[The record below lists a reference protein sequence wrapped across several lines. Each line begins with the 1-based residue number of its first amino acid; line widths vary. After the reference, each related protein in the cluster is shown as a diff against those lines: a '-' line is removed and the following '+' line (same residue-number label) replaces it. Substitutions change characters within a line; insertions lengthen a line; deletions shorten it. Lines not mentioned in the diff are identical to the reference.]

1 MGPVPKPTTPS
12 SAAEL
17 TSHLRLVGIG
27 AGPANL
33 SLAALLHGDAEQP
46 NLFFDRKPSFT
57 WHDDQLI
64 TGATLQVSIF
74 KDLVSLSDPTNRFS
88 FLSYLHQH
96 GRMYH
101 FLNAQFAE
109 VPRSEFRNYL
119 AWAAETNEN
128 VVFSETVQQVEFDG
142 VFRVT
147 TDRRQVTADNI
158 AVGVGTVP
166 WVPEFA
172 VPHLGSGHCHV
183 SQYLSHAKGLA
194 GKRVVVVGGGQSGA
208 EAFLDLISRPEG
220 ERPSSVSW
228 VSRRRNYFPI
238 DDSTFTNDF
247 YMPEYS
253 DYFYRLSE
261 AKRAELNSAHLLSSD
276 GISESTL
283 RAIYQELYRLQ
294 FIERDEHRFGLL
306 PNRTVVS
313 ADRTASGIFE
323 VTLRHND
330 EPDQNQVLAVDAV
343 VWATGFRP
351 APKTFLE
358 PLMDRIEIEN
368 GEVRVDE
375 DYAVSWD
382 GPPDRNIFMQNAVRG
397 QRGLPDVNLSL
408 NAWRA
413 QRISDRLRGKDAPE
427 LAMSFIDWSAK
438 DGRGAPWSR

>member
-1 MGPVPKPTTPS
+1 MTASGAV
-12 SAAEL
+12 EQV
-17 TSHLRLVGIG
+17 SHLRLVGIG

-33 SLAALLHGDAEQP
+33 SLAALLHGDSEQP

-64 TGATLQVSIF
+64 NGATLQVSIF
-74 KDLVSLSDPTNRFS
+74 KDLVSLSDPANRFS
-88 FLSYLHQH
+88 FLSYLHEH
-96 GRMYH
+96 GRIYH
-101 FLNAQFAE
+101 FLNAQFSE
-109 VPRSEFRNYL
+109 VPRTEFRNYL
-119 AWAAETNEN
+119 AWAAEKNEN
-128 VVFSETVQQVEFDG
+128 VVFSESVERVEFDG

-172 VPHLGSGHCHV
+172 LPYLGAGHFHV
-183 SQYLSHAKGLA
+183 SRYLNHARGLA
-194 GKRVVVVGGGQSGA
+194 GKRVAVVGGGQSGA
-208 EAFLDLISRPEG
+208 ETFLDLISRPDS
-220 ERPSSVSW
+220 ERPAWVSW
-228 VSRRRNYFPI
+228 ISRRRNYFPI

-253 DYFYRLSE
+253 EYFYRLSE
-261 AKRAELNSAHLLSSD
+261 SKRAELNSAHLLSSD

-283 RAIYQELYRLQ
+283 RAIYQQLYRLQ

-313 ADRTASGIFE
+313 ADRTATGAFE

-330 EPDQNQVLAVDAV
+330 ETGQSQCLPVDAV

-351 APKTFLE
+351 TPKSFLD
-358 PLMDRIEIEN
+358 PLKDRIETEN

-375 DYAVSWD
+375 DFAVAWD
-382 GPPDRNIFMQNAVRG
+382 GPPDRKIFVQNAVRG

-413 QRISDRLRGKDAPE
+413 QRIANRLRGRSAPE
-427 LAMSFIDWSAK
+427 MAMSFIDWSAK
-438 DGRGAPWSR
+438 SGRGTRWTA

>member
-1 MGPVPKPTTPS
+1 MEPGPRPRTAGEAGP
-12 SAAEL
+12 AG
-17 TSHLRLVGIG
+17 HFRLVGIG

-33 SLAALLHGDAEQP
+33 SLAALLHGDREQP
-46 NLFFDRKPSFT
+46 NLFLDRKPTFT

-88 FLSYLHQH
+88 FMAYLHAH

-109 VPRSEFRNYL
+109 VPRTEFRNYL
-119 AWAAETNEN
+119 RWAADTNEN
-128 VVFSETVQQVEFDG
+128 VVFSESVERIDFDG
-142 VFRVT
+142 VFRIT
-147 TDRRQVTADNI
+147 TDRRRVTADNI

-166 WVPEFA
+166 HVPDFA
-172 VPHLGSGHCHV
+172 VPYLGQGHFHV
-183 SQYLSHAKGLA
+183 SQFLSRAQELA
-194 GKRVVVVGGGQSGA
+194 GKRVAVVGGGQSGA
-208 EAFLDLISRPEG
+208 EAFLDLVSRTPT
-220 ERPSSVSW
+220 ERPAHVSW

-247 YMPEYS
+247 FMPGYA
-253 DYFYRLSE
+253 DYFYQLSE
-261 AKRAELNSAHLLSSD
+261 TTRAQLNSTHVLSSD

-283 RAIYQELYRLQ
+283 RAIYQQLYRLQ
-294 FIERDEHRFGLL
+294 FIDGAGHQFGLL

-313 ADRTASGIFE
+313 ADRAPHGGFE
-323 VTLRHND
+323 VTMRHND
-330 EPDQNQVLAVDAV
+330 EPDQVQRLPVDAV

-351 APKTFLE
+351 TPKTFLE
-358 PLMDRIEIEN
+358 PLAHRVETVN
-368 GEVRVDE
+368 GEIRVDE
-375 DYAVSWD
+375 DFAVTWD

-413 QRISDRLRGKDAPE
+413 QRITSRLRGSGAPE
-427 LAMSFIDWSAK
+427 LEMSFIDWSAK
-438 DGRGAPWSR
+438 VGRGAGWTP

>member
-1 MGPVPKPTTPS
+1 MTTS
-12 SAAEL
+12 GTARQ

-33 SLAALLHGDAEQP
+33 SLAALLHGDPRQP
-46 NLFFDRKPSFT
+46 NFFFDRKPAFT

-88 FLSYLHQH
+88 FMSYLHEQ

-101 FLNAQFAE
+101 FLNAQFSS
-109 VPRSEFRNYL
+109 VPRTEFRNYL
-119 AWAAETNEN
+119 AWAAESNEN
-128 VVFSETVQQVEFDG
+128 VVFSESVERVDFDG
-142 VFRVT
+142 EAFRVT

-166 WVPEFA
+166 WVPDFA
-172 VPHLGSGHCHV
+172 APHLGAGQFHV
-183 SQYLSHAKGLA
+183 SQFLSHAKELA
-194 GKRVVVVGGGQSGA
+194 GRRVAVAGGGQSGA
-208 EAFLDLISRPEG
+208 EAFLDLISRPES
-220 ERPSSVSW
+220 ERPACVSW
-228 VSRRRNYFPI
+228 ISRRRNYFPI

-253 DYFYRLSE
+253 EYFYRLSE
-261 AKRAELNSAHLLSSD
+261 SKRAELNSAHILSSD

-283 RAIYQELYRLQ
+283 RAIYQQLYRLQ

-306 PNRTVVS
+306 PNRTIVS
-313 ADRTASGIFE
+313 VDRASSGVFE
-323 VTLRHND
+323 VMLRHND
-330 EPDQNQVLAVDAV
+330 ESGQSQCLPVDAV

-358 PLMDRIEIEN
+358 PLMGRIETEN
-368 GEVRVDE
+368 GEARVDE
-375 DYAVSWD
+375 DFAVSWD

-413 QRISDRLRGKDAPE
+413 QRIVNRLRGSSGPE

-438 DGRGAPWSR
+438 NGRGTQWTL

>member
-1 MGPVPKPTTPS
+1 MPASGAVEQ
-12 SAAEL
+12 A
-17 TSHLRLVGIG
+17 SHLRLVGIG

-33 SLAALLHGDAEQP
+33 SLAALLHGDSGQP

-64 TGATLQVSIF
+64 NGATLQVSIF

-88 FLSYLHQH
+88 FLSYLHEH
-96 GRMYH
+96 GRIYH

-109 VPRSEFRNYL
+109 VPRTEFRNYL
-119 AWAAETNEN
+119 AWAAEKNEN
-128 VVFSETVQQVEFDG
+128 VVFSETVERVDFDG

-172 VPHLGSGHCHV
+172 LPYLDAGHFHV
-183 SQYLSHAKGLA
+183 SRYLNHARNLA
-194 GKRVVVVGGGQSGA
+194 GKRIVVVGGGQSGA
-208 EAFLDLISRPEG
+208 ETFLDLISRPDS
-220 ERPSSVSW
+220 ERPAWVSW
-228 VSRRRNYFPI
+228 VSKRRNYFPI

-253 DYFYRLSE
+253 EYFYRLSE
-261 AKRAELNSAHLLSSD
+261 SKRAELNSAHLLSSD

-283 RAIYQELYRLQ
+283 RAIYQQLYRLQ

-313 ADRTASGIFE
+313 ADRTATGTFE

-330 EPDQNQVLAVDAV
+330 ESGQSQCLPVDAV

-351 APKTFLE
+351 TPKKFLD
-358 PLMDRIEIEN
+358 PLKDRIETEN

-375 DYAVSWD
+375 DFAVAWD
-382 GPPDRNIFMQNAVRG
+382 GPPDRKIFVQNAVRG

-413 QRISDRLRGKDAPE
+413 QRIANRLRGCSAPE
-427 LAMSFIDWSAK
+427 MAMSFIDWSAK
-438 DGRGAPWSR
+438 SGRGTQWTA

>member
-1 MGPVPKPTTPS
+1 MGPVPKSTKAS
-12 SAAEL
+12 GSADQP
-17 TSHLRLVGIG
+17 SHLRIAGIG

-33 SLAALLHGDAEQP
+33 GLAALLHGDDEQP

-57 WHDDQLI
+57 WHDDQLV

-88 FLSYLHQH
+88 FLSYLHAH

-101 FLNAQFAE
+101 FLNAQFDE

-128 VVFSETVQQVEFDG
+128 VAFSESVQRIDFDG

-147 TDRRQVTADNI
+147 TDRREVTADNI

-166 WVPEFA
+166 WVPDFA
-172 VPHLGSGHCHV
+172 EPHLGKGHFHV
-183 SQYLSHAKGLA
+183 SQYLSQSRNLA
-194 GKRVVVVGGGQSGA
+194 GQRVAVVGGGQSGA
-208 EAFLDLISRPEG
+208 EAFLDLISRPES
-220 ERPSSVSW
+220 ERPAHVSW
-228 VSRRRNYFPI
+228 ISRRRNYFPI

-247 YMPEYS
+247 FMPSYS

-261 AKRAELNSAHLLSSD
+261 TKRAELNSAHILSSD

-306 PNRTVVS
+306 PNRTIVG
-313 ADRTASGIFE
+313 ADRTSRGTFE

-330 EPDQNQVLAVDAV
+330 ESGQSQTVPVDAV

-351 APKTFLE
+351 APKRFLE
-358 PLMDRIEIEN
+358 PLMGRIETEN

-375 DYAVSWD
+375 DFAISWD
-382 GPPDRNIFMQNAVRG
+382 GPPDRHIFMQNAVRG

-413 QRISDRLRGKDAPE
+413 QRIASRLRGSVAPE

-438 DGRGAPWSR
+438 NARGTQWTP

>member
-1 MGPVPKPTTPS
+1 MGAVPKRVTAS
-12 SAAEL
+12 VSAEQ
-17 TSHLRLVGIG
+17 TCHLRLVGIG

-33 SLAALLHGDAEQP
+33 SLAALLHGDSSQP
-46 NLFFDRKPSFT
+46 NLFLDRKPHFT

-88 FLSYLHQH
+88 FLSYLHEH

-128 VVFSETVQQVEFDG
+128 VVFSETVERVDFDG

-147 TDRRQVTADNI
+147 TDRRLLTADNI

-166 WVPEFA
+166 WVPDFA
-172 VPHLGSGHCHV
+172 VPHLGAGQFHV
-183 SQYLSHAKGLA
+183 SQYLSHAKELA
-194 GKRVVVVGGGQSGA
+194 GKRVVVIGGGQSGA
-208 EAFLDLISRPEG
+208 EAFLDLISRPETS
-220 ERPSSVSW
+220 RPSWVSW

-253 DYFYRLSE
+253 EYFYRLSE
-261 AKRAELNSAHLLSSD
+261 LKRAELNSAHLLSSD

-294 FIERDEHRFGLL
+294 FIEQEAHRFGLL
-306 PNRTVVS
+306 PNRTVVT
-313 ADRTASGIFE
+313 ADRVGGGGFD

-330 EPDQNQVLAVDAV
+330 EPGQSQCLPVDAV

-358 PLMDRIEIEN
+358 PLMDRVEIEN
-368 GEVRVDE
+368 GEIRVSE
-375 DYAVSWD
+375 DFAITWD
-382 GPPDRNIFMQNAVRG
+382 GPPDRNIFVQNAVRG

-413 QRISDRLRGKDAPE
+413 QRIANTLRGISVPE

-438 DGRGAPWSR
+438 DGRGTQWTR

>member
-1 MGPVPKPTTPS
+1 MTAG
-12 SAAEL
+12 SAGQ

-33 SLAALLHGDAEQP
+33 SLAALLHGDPEQP
-46 NLFFDRKPSFT
+46 NLFFDRKPSFS

-88 FLSYLHQH
+88 FLSYLHEH

-109 VPRSEFRNYL
+109 VPRNEFRNYL
-119 AWAAETNEN
+119 AWAAGTNEN
-128 VVFSETVQQVEFDG
+128 VVFSESVERVEFDG

-147 TDRRQVTADNI
+147 TDRRQVTADNV

-172 VPHLGSGHCHV
+172 VPHLGGGQFHV
-183 SQYLSHAKGLA
+183 SQYLSHAGGLG
-194 GKRVVVVGGGQSGA
+194 GKRVAVVGGGQSGA
-208 EAFLDLISRPEG
+208 EAFLDLISRPQPQ
-220 ERPSSVSW
+220 RPACVSW
-228 VSRRRNYFPI
+228 ISRRRNYFPI

-253 DYFYRLSE
+253 DYFYRLPEST
-261 AKRAELNSAHLLSSD
+261 RAELNSAHLLSSD

-306 PNRTVVS
+306 PNRTIV
-313 ADRTASGIFE
+313 AAERTGSGIFE
-323 VTLRHND
+323 MMLRHND
-330 EPDQNQVLAVDAV
+330 EPDQSQCLPVDAV

-351 APKTFLE
+351 APKVFLE
-358 PLMDRIEIEN
+358 PLMDRIETEN
-368 GEVRVDE
+368 GEIRVDE
-375 DYAVSWD
+375 DFAVTWD

-413 QRISDRLRGKDAPE
+413 QHVVNCLRGRNAPE

-438 DGRGAPWSR
+438 NGRGTQWTL

>member
-1 MGPVPKPTTPS
+1 MTASGAVDR
-12 SAAEL
+12 A
-17 TSHLRLVGIG
+17 SHLRLVGIG

-33 SLAALLHGDAEQP
+33 SLAALLHGDSEQP
-46 NLFFDRKPSFT
+46 NLFFDRKPRFT
-57 WHDDQLI
+57 WHDAQMI
-64 TGATLQVSIF
+64 NGATLQVSIF

-88 FLSYLHQH
+88 FLSYLHEH
-96 GRMYH
+96 GRIYH

-109 VPRSEFRNYL
+109 VPRTEFRNYL
-119 AWAAETNEN
+119 AWAAEKNEN
-128 VVFSETVQQVEFDG
+128 VVFSETVERVDFDG

-172 VPHLGSGHCHV
+172 FPHLGAGQFHV
-183 SQYLSHAKGLA
+183 SQYLNHARKLA
-194 GKRVVVVGGGQSGA
+194 GKRVAVVGGGQSGA
-208 EAFLDLISRPEG
+208 EAFLDLISRPES
-220 ERPSSVSW
+220 ERPAWVSW
-228 VSRRRNYFPI
+228 ISRRRNYFPI

-253 DYFYRLSE
+253 EYFYRLSE
-261 AKRAELNSAHLLSSD
+261 SKRAELNSAHLLSSD

-283 RAIYQELYRLQ
+283 RAIYQQLYRLQ
-294 FIERDEHRFGLL
+294 FIERDEHRFGLM

-313 ADRTASGIFE
+313 ADRTSAGTFE

-330 EPDQNQVLAVDAV
+330 ESGQSQCLPVDAV
-343 VWATGFRP
+343 VWASGFRP
-351 APKTFLE
+351 APKKFLD
-358 PLMDRIEIEN
+358 PLKDRIETEN

-375 DYAVSWD
+375 DFAISWD
-382 GPPDRNIFMQNAVRG
+382 GPPDRRIFVQNAVRG

-413 QRISDRLRGKDAPE
+413 QRIANRLRGCGSPE
-427 LAMSFIDWSAK
+427 LATSFIDWSAK
-438 DGRGAPWSR
+438 SGRGTQWTA

>member
-1 MGPVPKPTTPS
+1 M
-12 SAAEL
+12 
-17 TSHLRLVGIG
+17 I
-27 AGPANL
+27 
-33 SLAALLHGDAEQP
+33 
-46 NLFFDRKPSFT
+46 
-57 WHDDQLI
+57 
-64 TGATLQVSIF
+64 
-74 KDLVSLSDPTNRFS
+74 
-88 FLSYLHQH
+88 
-96 GRMYH
+96 
-101 FLNAQFAE
+101 
-109 VPRSEFRNYL
+109 
-119 AWAAETNEN
+119 
-128 VVFSETVQQVEFDG
+128 FSETVERVDFDG

-147 TDRRQVTADNI
+147 TDHRQVTADNI

-172 VPHLGSGHCHV
+172 VQHLGAGHFHV
-183 SQYLSHAKGLA
+183 SQYLSHVKELA
-194 GKRVVVVGGGQSGA
+194 GKRVAVVGGGQSGA
-208 EAFLDLISRPEG
+208 EAFLDLISRPES
-220 ERPSSVSW
+220 ERPAWVSW

-247 YMPEYS
+247 YTPEYS

-261 AKRAELNSAHLLSSD
+261 SKRAELNSAHLLSSD

-306 PNRTVVS
+306 PNRTIVA
-313 ADRTASGIFE
+313 ADRTGRGGFE
-323 VTLRHND
+323 MTLQHND
-330 EPDQNQVLAVDAV
+330 ESGQSQSLAVDAV

-351 APKTFLE
+351 APKTFLD
-358 PLMDRIEIEN
+358 PLMDRIETEN

-375 DYAVSWD
+375 DFAITWD

-413 QRISDRLRGKDAPE
+413 QRIANRLRGSGPPE

-438 DGRGAPWSR
+438 EGRGTQWTM

>member
-1 MGPVPKPTTPS
+1 MGSVPKPMTAPG
-12 SAAEL
+12 SAGQ

-33 SLAALLHGDAEQP
+33 SLSALLHGDPEQP
-46 NLFFDRKPSFT
+46 NLFFDRKPTFT
-57 WHDDQLI
+57 WHDDQLV

-88 FLSYLHQH
+88 FLSYLHEH

-101 FLNAQFAE
+101 FLNAQFAK
-109 VPRSEFRNYL
+109 VPRTEFRNYL

-128 VVFSETVQQVEFDG
+128 VAFSEAVERVDFDG

-172 VPHLGSGHCHV
+172 IPHLGAGHFHV
-183 SQYLSHAKGLA
+183 SRYLSHAKGLA
-194 GKRVVVVGGGQSGA
+194 GKRVAVVGGGQSGA
-208 EAFLDLISRPEG
+208 EAFLDLISRPES
-220 ERPSSVSW
+220 ERPAWASW
-228 VSRRRNYFPI
+228 ISRRRNYFPL

-261 AKRAELNSAHLLSSD
+261 SKRAELNSAHLLSSD

-283 RAIYQELYRLQ
+283 RSIYQELYRLQ
-294 FIERDEHRFGLL
+294 FIERDEHRFDLL
-306 PNRTVVS
+306 PNRTVV
-313 ADRTASGIFE
+313 ATDRTSSGGFE

-330 EPDQNQVLAVDAV
+330 ESGQSQCLPVDAV

-358 PLMDRIEIEN
+358 PLLGRIETEN
-368 GEVRVDE
+368 SEVRIDE
-375 DYAVSWD
+375 DFAVIWD

-413 QRISDRLRGKDAPE
+413 QRIASRLRGCSAPE
-427 LAMSFIDWSAK
+427 MAMSFIDWSAK
-438 DGRGAPWSR
+438 DGRGTQWTR

>member
-1 MGPVPKPTTPS
+1 MSPVPKPMTASGP
-12 SAAEL
+12 AEQAG
-17 TSHLRLVGIG
+17 HFRLVGIG

-33 SLAALLHGDAEQP
+33 SLAALLHGDEGQP
-46 NLFFDRKPSFT
+46 NLFLDRKPRFT

-88 FLSYLHQH
+88 FLSYLHEH

-109 VPRSEFRNYL
+109 VPRTEFRNYL
-119 AWAAETNEN
+119 AWAAGTNEN
-128 VVFSETVQQVEFDG
+128 VAFSESVERVDFDG
-142 VFRVT
+142 VFRIT

-166 WVPEFA
+166 WVPDFA
-172 VPHLGSGHCHV
+172 VPHLGSGHFHV
-183 SQYLSHAKGLA
+183 SRFLSHARTMA
-194 GKRVVVVGGGQSGA
+194 GRRVAVVGGGQSGA
-208 EAFLDLISRPEG
+208 EAFLDLISRPES
-220 ERPSSVSW
+220 ERPAWVSW

-247 YMPEYS
+247 YMPGYA

-261 AKRAELNSAHLLSSD
+261 SKRAELNSAHLLSSD

-283 RAIYQELYRLQ
+283 RAIYQQLYRIQ
-294 FIERDEHRFGLL
+294 FIEGDEHRFGLL

-313 ADRTASGIFE
+313 ADRTGAGDFE

-330 EPDQNQVLAVDAV
+330 ESGQTQCLPVDAV

-351 APKTFLE
+351 TPKTFLE
-358 PLMDRIEIEN
+358 PLMSRIEKTN

-375 DYAVSWD
+375 DFAVTWD

-413 QRISDRLRGKDAPE
+413 QRIASRLRGTSAPE

-438 DGRGAPWSR
+438 MGRDTQWTP

>member
-1 MGPVPKPTTPS
+1 MAASG
-12 SAAEL
+12 AAEQA
-17 TSHLRLVGIG
+17 SHLRLVGIG

-57 WHDDQLI
+57 WHDNQMI
-64 TGATLQVSIF
+64 NGATLQVSIF

-88 FLSYLHQH
+88 FLSYLHEH
-96 GRMYH
+96 GRIYH

-119 AWAAETNEN
+119 AWAAEKNEN
-128 VVFSETVQQVEFDG
+128 VVFSETVERVDFDG

-158 AVGVGTVP
+158 AVGVGTVA

-172 VPHLGSGHCHV
+172 VPYLGEGHFHV
-183 SQYLSHAKGLA
+183 SQYLSHAQKLA
-194 GKRVVVVGGGQSGA
+194 GKRVAVVGGGQSGA
-208 EAFLDLISRPEG
+208 EAFLDLISRPES
-220 ERPSSVSW
+220 ERPAWVSW

-253 DYFYRLSE
+253 EYFYRLSE
-261 AKRAELNSAHLLSSD
+261 SKRAELNSAHLLSSD

-283 RAIYQELYRLQ
+283 RAIYQQLYRLQ

-313 ADRTASGIFE
+313 ADRTAAGTFE
-323 VTLRHND
+323 VSLHHND
-330 EPDQNQVLAVDAV
+330 ESGQNQCLPVDAV

-351 APKTFLE
+351 ASKNFLD
-358 PLMDRIEIEN
+358 PLKDRIETVN

-375 DYAVSWD
+375 DFAISWD
-382 GPPDRNIFMQNAVRG
+382 GPPDRKIFVQNAVRG

-413 QRISDRLRGKDAPE
+413 QRIANRLRGCSAPE

-438 DGRGAPWSR
+438 NGRGTQWTV

>member
-1 MGPVPKPTTPS
+1 MTTS
-12 SAAEL
+12 GTARQ

-33 SLAALLHGDAEQP
+33 SLAALLHGDPRQP
-46 NLFFDRKPSFT
+46 NFFFDRKPAFT

-88 FLSYLHQH
+88 FMSYLHEQ

-101 FLNAQFAE
+101 FLNAQFSS
-109 VPRSEFRNYL
+109 VPRTEFRNYL
-119 AWAAETNEN
+119 AWAAESNEN
-128 VVFSETVQQVEFDG
+128 VVFSESVERVDFDG
-142 VFRVT
+142 EAFRVT

-166 WVPEFA
+166 WVPDFA
-172 VPHLGSGHCHV
+172 APHLGAGQFHV
-183 SQYLSHAKGLA
+183 SQFLSHAKELA
-194 GKRVVVVGGGQSGA
+194 GRRVAVAGGGQSGA
-208 EAFLDLISRPEG
+208 EAFLDLISRPES
-220 ERPSSVSW
+220 ERPACVSW
-228 VSRRRNYFPI
+228 ISRRRNYFPI

-253 DYFYRLSE
+253 EYFYRLSE
-261 AKRAELNSAHLLSSD
+261 SKRAELNSAHILSSD

-283 RAIYQELYRLQ
+283 RAIYQQLYRLQ

-306 PNRTVVS
+306 PNRTIVS
-313 ADRTASGIFE
+313 VDRASSGVFE
-323 VTLRHND
+323 VMLRHND
-330 EPDQNQVLAVDAV
+330 ESGQSQCLPVDAV

-358 PLMDRIEIEN
+358 PLMSRIETEN
-368 GEVRVDE
+368 GEARVDE
-375 DYAVSWD
+375 DFAVSWD

-413 QRISDRLRGKDAPE
+413 QRIVNRLRGSSGPE

-438 DGRGAPWSR
+438 NGRGTQWTL

>member
-1 MGPVPKPTTPS
+1 MGPVPKPTTAS
-12 SAAEL
+12 GAAEQP
-17 TSHLRLVGIG
+17 SHLRLVGIG

-33 SLAALLHGDAEQP
+33 SLAALLHGDPEQP
-46 NLFFDRKPSFT
+46 NLFLDRKPSFT

-88 FLSYLHQH
+88 FLSYLHEH

-109 VPRSEFRNYL
+109 VPRTEFRNYL

-128 VVFSETVQQVEFDG
+128 VAFSETVERVDFDG

-166 WVPEFA
+166 WVPDYA
-172 VPHLGSGHCHV
+172 VPHLGAGHLHV
-183 SQYLSHAKGLA
+183 SQYLRHAKELA
-194 GKRVVVVGGGQSGA
+194 GKRVAVIGGGQSGA
-208 EAFLDLISRPEG
+208 EAFLDLISRSDA
-220 ERPSSVSW
+220 ERPAWVSW

-253 DYFYRLSE
+253 EYFYRLSE
-261 AKRAELNSAHLLSSD
+261 SKRAELNSAHLLSSD

-283 RAIYQELYRLQ
+283 RAIYQVLYRLQ

-306 PNRTVVS
+306 PNRNVVS
-313 ADRTASGIFE
+313 ADRTASGTFE
-323 VTLRHND
+323 VMLRHND
-330 EPDQNQVLAVDAV
+330 ESGQSECLPVDAV

-358 PLMDRIEIEN
+358 PLMGRIETEN
-368 GEVRVDE
+368 GEVRVNE
-375 DYAVSWD
+375 DFAVSWD

-413 QRISDRLRGKDAPE
+413 QRIVNSLRGSTAPE

-438 DGRGAPWSR
+438 SGRGTQWTR

>member
-1 MGPVPKPTTPS
+1 MGPVPKSVPKSMTASGSCEQTP
-12 SAAEL
+12 
-17 TSHLRLVGIG
+17 HLRLAGIG

-33 SLAALLHGDAEQP
+33 ALAALLHGDPGQP

-88 FLSYLHQH
+88 FLSYLHEH

-101 FLNAQFAE
+101 FLNAQFAA
-109 VPRSEFRNYL
+109 VPRTEFRNYL
-119 AWAAETNEN
+119 AWAAQTNEN
-128 VVFSETVQQVEFDG
+128 VVFSESVQRVEFDEG

-166 WVPEFA
+166 WVPDLA
-172 VPHLGSGHCHV
+172 VPHLNAGHFHV
-183 SQYLSHAKGLA
+183 SQFLRHANTLA
-194 GKRVVVVGGGQSGA
+194 GKRVAVVGGGQSGA
-208 EAFLDLISRPEG
+208 EAFLDLISRPG
-220 ERPSSVSW
+220 AERPACVSW

-283 RAIYQELYRLQ
+283 RAIYQGLYRLQ
-294 FIERDEHRFGLL
+294 FVEHDEHRFGLL
-306 PNRTVVS
+306 PNRTVVA
-313 ADRTASGIFE
+313 ADRTAEGGYE
-323 VTLRHND
+323 LTLHHND
-330 EPDQNQVLAVDAV
+330 ESGQDQLLPVDAV

-358 PLMDRIEIEN
+358 PLMGHIETAS

-375 DYAVSWD
+375 DFAVSWD

-413 QRISDRLRGKDAPE
+413 QRIVDRLRGRSSPE
-427 LAMSFIDWSAK
+427 LAMSFIDWSSK
-438 DGRGAPWSR
+438 SGRS

>member
-1 MGPVPKPTTPS
+1 MGPVQNPMTAS
-12 SAAEL
+12 GAAEQA
-17 TSHLRLVGIG
+17 SHLRLVGIG

-33 SLAALLHGDAEQP
+33 SLAALLHGDSGQP
-46 NLFFDRKPSFT
+46 NIFFDRKPSFT
-57 WHDDQLI
+57 WHDNQMI
-64 TGATLQVSIF
+64 NGATLQVSIF

-88 FLSYLHQH
+88 FLSYLHEH
-96 GRMYH
+96 GRIYH

-109 VPRSEFRNYL
+109 VPRTEFRNYL
-119 AWAAETNEN
+119 AWAAEKNEN
-128 VVFSETVQQVEFDG
+128 VVFSETVERVDFDG

-172 VPHLGSGHCHV
+172 VPHLGAGHFHV
-183 SQYLSHAKGLA
+183 SQYLSHAQKLA
-194 GKRVVVVGGGQSGA
+194 GKRVAVVGGGQSGA
-208 EAFLDLISRPEG
+208 EAFLDLISRPES
-220 ERPSSVSW
+220 ERPAWVSW

-253 DYFYRLSE
+253 EYFYRLSE
-261 AKRAELNSAHLLSSD
+261 SKRAELNSAHLLSSD

-283 RAIYQELYRLQ
+283 RAIYQQLYRLQ
-294 FIERDEHRFGLL
+294 FIERDEHRFGLM
-306 PNRTVVS
+306 PNRSVVS
-313 ADRTASGIFE
+313 ADRTAAGTFE
-323 VTLRHND
+323 VALQHND
-330 EPDQNQVLAVDAV
+330 ESGQNQCLPVDAV

-351 APKTFLE
+351 APKKFLD
-358 PLMDRIEIEN
+358 PLKDRIETEN

-375 DYAVSWD
+375 DFAVSWD
-382 GPPDRNIFMQNAVRG
+382 GPPDRNIFVQNAVRG

-413 QRISDRLRGKDAPE
+413 QRIANRLRGRSAPE
-427 LAMSFIDWSAK
+427 MAMSFIDWSAK
-438 DGRGAPWSR
+438 SGRGTQWTA

>member
-1 MGPVPKPTTPS
+1 MTASGAVEQ
-12 SAAEL
+12 A
-17 TSHLRLVGIG
+17 SHLRLVGIG

-33 SLAALLHGDAEQP
+33 SLAALLHGDSGQP

-64 TGATLQVSIF
+64 NGATLQVSIF

-88 FLSYLHQH
+88 FLSYLHEH
-96 GRMYH
+96 GRIYH

-109 VPRSEFRNYL
+109 VPRTEFRNYL
-119 AWAAETNEN
+119 AWAAEKNEN
-128 VVFSETVQQVEFDG
+128 VVFSETVERVDFDG

-172 VPHLGSGHCHV
+172 LPYLGAGHFHV
-183 SQYLSHAKGLA
+183 SQYLNHARNLA
-194 GKRVVVVGGGQSGA
+194 GKRVAVVGGGQSGA
-208 EAFLDLISRPEG
+208 ETFLDLISRPDS
-220 ERPSSVSW
+220 ERPAWVSW
-228 VSRRRNYFPI
+228 VSKRRNYFPI

-253 DYFYRLSE
+253 EYFYRLSE
-261 AKRAELNSAHLLSSD
+261 SKRAELNSAHLLSSD
-276 GISESTL
+276 GISESIL
-283 RAIYQELYRLQ
+283 RAIYQQLYRLQ

-313 ADRTASGIFE
+313 ADRTATGTFE

-330 EPDQNQVLAVDAV
+330 ESGQSQCLPVDAV

-351 APKTFLE
+351 TPKKFLD
-358 PLMDRIEIEN
+358 PLKDRIETEN

-375 DYAVSWD
+375 DFAVAWD
-382 GPPDRNIFMQNAVRG
+382 GPPDRKIFVQNAVRG

-413 QRISDRLRGKDAPE
+413 QRIANRLRGCSAPE
-427 LAMSFIDWSAK
+427 MAMSFIDWSAK
-438 DGRGAPWSR
+438 SGRGTQWTA

>member
-1 MGPVPKPTTPS
+1 MTASGAVEQS
-12 SAAEL
+12 
-17 TSHLRLVGIG
+17 SHLRLVGIG

-33 SLAALLHGDAEQP
+33 SLAALLHGDSGQP

-64 TGATLQVSIF
+64 NGATLQVSIF

-88 FLSYLHQH
+88 FMSYLHEH

-109 VPRSEFRNYL
+109 VPRPEFRNYL

-128 VVFSETVQQVEFDG
+128 VAFSETVERVDFDG

-166 WVPEFA
+166 WVPECA
-172 VPHLGSGHCHV
+172 EPHLGSGHFHV
-183 SQYLSHAKGLA
+183 SQYLRHAQDLA
-194 GKRVVVVGGGQSGA
+194 GKRVAVVGGGQSGA
-208 EAFLDLISRPEG
+208 EAFLDLISRPDS
-220 ERPSSVSW
+220 ERPAWVSW
-228 VSRRRNYFPI
+228 VSKRRNYFPI

-253 DYFYRLSE
+253 EYFYRLSE
-261 AKRAELNSAHLLSSD
+261 SKRAELNSAHLLSSD

-283 RAIYQELYRLQ
+283 RAIYQQLYRLQ

-313 ADRTASGIFE
+313 ADRTATGTFE

-330 EPDQNQVLAVDAV
+330 ESGQSQCLPVDAV

-351 APKTFLE
+351 TPKKFLD
-358 PLMDRIEIEN
+358 PLKDRIETEN

-375 DYAVSWD
+375 DFAVAWD
-382 GPPDRNIFMQNAVRG
+382 GPPDRRIFVQNAVRG

-413 QRISDRLRGKDAPE
+413 QRIANRLRGCSAPE
-427 LAMSFIDWSAK
+427 MAMSFIDWSAK
-438 DGRGAPWSR
+438 SGRGTQWTA